1 MGGNSNSQ
9 EKGGGIHFIF
19 QKKVRKALGW
29 GSIKTV
35 KQSPFSVVL
44 KHISWPG
51 MDKNWS
57 QRKLPHIPSTL
68 SSFSPGYLGHIDF
81 WRKPEHEVCWGPNLT
96 SIDSVRLLSTEAQL
110 LWVNIT
116 PTMKGTIRKKNA
128 EVEQKVMGSE
138 VAHLA
143 DAKNLVML
151 RGISV

>member
-1 MGGNSNSQ
+1 MAWDGQKLISEEAASYAF
-9 EKGGGIHFIF
+9 HFVIF
-19 QKKVRKALGW
+19 QSRLFGPNRLLKK
-29 GSIKTV
+29 
-35 KQSPFSVVL
+35 Q
-44 KHISWPG
+44 
-51 MDKNWS
+51 
-57 QRKLPHIPSTL
+57 
-68 SSFSPGYLGHIDF
+68 
-81 WRKPEHEVCWGPNLT
+81 PEHEEVCWGPNLT